1 MKHGISPTTDRRAL
15 KRRGKYIH
23 VSKPLAIKE
32 SDWRTGILQNIIA
45 YRADYIAPVNVRGEV
60 IMAPVKGL
68 TYRRPADK
76 EPVKGRGKR
85 RRAARRA
92 TGSDTAALSR
102 EER

>member
-32 SDWRTGILQNIIA
+32 TDWATGALKGIVS
-45 YRADYIAPVNVRGEV
+45 YDPDYLAPPNVRGEV

-68 TYRRPADK
+68 TYRRPADQ
-76 EPVKGRGKR
+76 EPAKGRGKR
-85 RRAARRA
+85 RRLAAAERLA
-92 TGSDTAALSR
+92 GSDTGTR
-102 EER
+102 K